1 MEWTN
6 LKQHIAIKV
15 SRDTEQIDQ
24 AGRILASVCGYK
36 TMLEIIETVILPRV
50 KNKSCIKGTA
60 RLKELLK
67 EGADD
72 KDWEYIYSGIWD
84 FDRLNSGKFKRLIVK
99 TLQEKFSVQNTCNG
113 FPFPEILSDLGSQHS
128 LSKEELSI
136 IAVHYLAGK
145 WEEFASVLRIY
156 RSTKKINRIAEL
168 CGMDPVQYSTL
179 VRAGSILQ
187 SRGFIQIRKGRF
199 DMDGVEVTLS
209 IVFALDSGDLNL
221 LRAGLFRKKRCAVYK
236 INQFPVGGSD
246 IGFITATIKTN
257 QSVLIAG
264 DPGTGK
270 TEFAYSAAGVYGENN
285 FGTGG

>member
-221 LRAGLFRKKRCAVYK
+221 LRAGLFRKK
-236 INQFPVGGSD
+236 D
-246 IGFITATIKTN
+246 
-257 QSVLIAG
+257 VLF
-264 DPGTGK
+264 TK
-270 TEFAYSAAGVYGENN
+270 
-285 FGTGG
+285 